1 MLRSELA
8 LVFRRRRNQALL
20 AVLFLVPVA
29 IAVGVKVVGPGRPG
43 AGPAFL
49 SEVTENGIFVALS
62 GLTVVLPFF
71 LPLAAA
77 VVAGDA
83 IAGEA
88 NFGTLRYLLVRPVGR
103 TRLLLFKFAAVAAFC
118 IAAAL
123 AVFLGGVISG
133 SALFPTGSVTT
144 LSGVPISFADGL
156 GRAALATLVVGL
168 SMLGVA
174 AVGMLLSTL
183 TEVPVGAMA
192 GTVVITLVV
201 EIAAGLPQLRAI
213 HPYLYSRYWNAFG
226 DLYRVPIRL
235 GTIGSDLLLQAV
247 WALVALLAAWARF
260 TTSDVLA

>member
-29 IAVGVKVVGPGRPG
+29 IAIGVKVAGPGRPG

-49 SEVTENGIFVALS
+49 SQVTDNGIFVALS

-88 NFGTLRYLLVRPVGR
+88 NFGTLRYLLTRPVGR
-103 TRLLLFKFAAVAAFC
+103 TRLLLVKFVAVAAFC

-123 AVFLGGVISG
+123 AVLVGGVLSG
-133 SALFPTGSVTT
+133 AALFPVGALTT
-144 LSGVPISFADGL
+144 LSGVPISYADGL
-156 GRAALATLVVGL
+156 GRAALAAGVVGL
-168 SMLGVA
+168 SMIGVA
-174 AVGMLLSTL
+174 GVGMLLSTL

-192 GTVVITLVV
+192 GTIVITLVI

-213 HPYLYSRYWNAFG
+213 HSYLYSRHWDAFA
-226 DLYRVPIRL
+226 DLYRVPVHL
-235 GTIGSDLLLQAV
+235 GAIGSDLLLQAV
-247 WALVALLAAWARF
+247 WALAALLAAWARF